1 MHDGGK
7 WRICCHFAAGM
18 GGAIGVSP
26 IKRGANPMKRWLR
39 DFLICLLLGSILAGF
54 FVLIKGK
61 DIFTKDNYLILGI
74 IIVVA
79 VVLYAFDLFVAAHFY
94 ITFRRKIGFINFI
107 AVAVVLVTILMFL
120 VHRCSP

>member
-1 MHDGGK
+1 
-7 WRICCHFAAGM
+7 
-18 GGAIGVSP
+18 
-26 IKRGANPMKRWLR
+26 MKRWLR

-94 ITFRRKIGFINFI
+94 TTIRRKIGFINFI

-120 VHRCSP
+120 VHRCTPLNSEGAQEKKVVPMTG